1 MSNPFVSILIFG
13 GQRLAIALVQ
23 LFVVATLVFS
33 IMYIM
38 PGDPVLLLLGSESN
52 PSPETIAAMRQR
64 LGLDRPMLVQY
75 VSWLGDV
82 LRFDL
87 GTSVLGGYSVGQV
100 VADNLPRTLE
110 LGLAAILL
118 AALMG
123 VPIGIAAALNRG
135 TFIDTALTSVSTIG
149 ISVPVYVLGAVFIIV
164 FSLQLGWLPSSGYMD
179 IARNAPEH
187 FRRLILPA
195 VTLGFGLAASIARM
209 TRSSMLEILN
219 RDFVR
224 ALRAKGM
231 PENRIIWQ
239 HALRN
244 ASIPIV
250 TIIGLQLGNMMGGTV
265 LVEAMFNW
273 PGLSTLLV
281 GAVSARDY
289 PVVQGS
295 VLAIAAL
302 FIFINLAVELLY
314 GLLDPRIRRRRA

>member
-1 MSNPFVSILIFG
+1 MN
-13 GQRLAIALVQ
+13 ALVGILVFVVQKLATALAQ

-38 PGDPVLLLLGSESN
+38 PGDPVLLLLGSESS
-52 PSPETIAAMRQR
+52 PSPETIANMRAR
-64 LGLDRPMLVQY
+64 LGLDQPVMTQY
-75 VSWLGDV
+75 VTWLTNIV
-82 LRFDL
+82 HFDL
-87 GTSVLGGYSVGQV
+87 GTSILGGYSVGQV

-110 LGLAAILL
+110 LGLAAIVIASLI
-118 AALMG
+118 G
-123 VPIGIAAALNRG
+123 VPVGIAAALNRG
-135 TFIDTALTSVSTIG
+135 TLVDTALTSMTTIG
-149 ISVPVYVLGAVFIIV
+149 ISVPVYILGALLIIL

-179 IARNAPEH
+179 IGRNAPEH
-187 FRRLILPA
+187 FRRLVLPA
-195 VTLGFGLAASIARM
+195 FTLGFGLAASIARM

-219 RDFVR
+219 RDFIR

-231 PENRIIWQ
+231 SERRIIWQ

-244 ASIPIV
+244 ASIPVV
-250 TIIGLQLGNMMGGTV
+250 TIIGLQLGNLMGGTV

-281 GAVSARDY
+281 DAVSSRDY

-302 FIFINLAVELLY
+302 FIFINLAVELIY
-314 GLLDPRIRRRRA
+314 GLLDPRIRRRRT